1 MVNPIYA
8 LIPALIW
15 SFSPIYYRV
24 FMKKFDFLSLN
35 LVRTSLSSAVLL
47 LPAVYFG
54 FSGGL
59 GYALLS
65 GLVTLAVG
73 DSLFLLSIRET
84 GASVATP
91 VVYSYVLFVQL
102 TSFTL
107 GQAVPG
113 ANLVAAAMVV
123 AGVAVLSRGSGG
135 KPRTRGI
142 AFALGAALAWT
153 AGQELIQLATG
164 AGTNVFAIAFGRTA
178 AAAVAL
184 GAVTLLTRSAR
195 KWPSDLGRRD
205 LAFVALIV
213 ISDLVVGSLFFVYS
227 ISLIGVALTVIVTS
241 LNPLFTQVFSRAL
254 GKETPSGRDF
264 AGGALIVVAVIISV
278 AL

>member
-1 MVNPIYA
+1 MINPIYA
-8 LIPALIW
+8 LIPAFIW
-15 SFSPIYYRV
+15 SFCPIYYRG
-24 FMKKFDFLSLN
+24 FMKKLGFLSLN
-35 LVRTSLSSAVLL
+35 LVRTSLSAAVLL

-59 GYALLS
+59 VYAILS

-91 VVYSYVLFVQL
+91 VVYSYVLLVQL

-113 ANLVAAAMVV
+113 ANIVASIMVV
-123 AGVAVLSRGSGG
+123 AGVAVLSRGGG
-135 KPRTRGI
+135 GQPRTKGI
-142 AFALGAALAWT
+142 AFALGAAVAWT
-153 AGQELIQLATG
+153 AGQESIQLATG

-184 GAVTLLTRSAR
+184 GVVTLLTRKGQ
-195 KWPSDLGRRD
+195 KWPSDLGGKEWG
-205 LAFVALIV
+205 FVALIV

-227 ISLIGVALTVIVTS
+227 IALIGVALTVIITS
-241 LNPLFTQVFSRAL
+241 LNPLLTQVFSRAL
-254 GKETPSGRDF
+254 GKEAPSGWDF
-264 AGGALIVVAVIISV
+264 TGGVLIVVAVIISIS
-278 AL
+278 L